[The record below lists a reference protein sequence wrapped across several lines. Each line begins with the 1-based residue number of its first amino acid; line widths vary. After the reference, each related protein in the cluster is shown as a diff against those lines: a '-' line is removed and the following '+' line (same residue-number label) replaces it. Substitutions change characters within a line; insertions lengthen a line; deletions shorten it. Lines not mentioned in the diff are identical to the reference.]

1 MFTSAIMEKIPV
13 VKDVLRLY
21 EEGKATRDPRTKDL
35 FLLYDNPVYVWIITL
50 VYILFVTLIG
60 PRYMKN
66 RPAFTF
72 PRFLVVYNSILVVW
86 STYMFVEII
95 ASAIHAD
102 YWKNGFLCCVYNK
115 DTPKDPKEAR
125 MARIIHMFFLSKIVE
140 LVDSV
145 LMVLR
150 KKQEQISFLHVYH
163 HCSIVNI
170 YWWVTTYIPGG
181 QSWFCSSLNAF
192 VHIIM
197 YTYYALAAIPSMRGK
212 LWWKKYITRLQL
224 TQFVL
229 IFFHTIQ
236 TTFTGCDFP
245 LWSHVLLSSYM
256 ISMMVLF
263 GNFYLQTYIKNKRA
277 GYKKTDLAQNGVSKN
292 GSVTHGNSVNGHSN
306 GIANGHSKS
315 D

>member
-1 MFTSAIMEKIPV
+1 MEKVPV
-13 VKDVLRLY
+13 VRDILQAY

-35 FLLYDNPVYVWIITL
+35 FMLSNNPVYVWIITI
-50 VYILFVTLIG
+50 VYILTVTVIG
-60 PRYMKN
+60 PRFMKN
-66 RPAFTF
+66 RPAYSF
-72 PRFLVVYNSILVVW
+72 PRFLVVYNSVLVVW

-102 YWKNGFLCCVYNK
+102 YWKNGFLCCVYNQ
-115 DTPKDPKEAR
+115 DTPKNPKEER
-125 MARIIHMFFLSKIVE
+125 MAKVLHMFFISKLVE
-140 LVDSV
+140 LVDSI

-163 HCSIVNI
+163 HSSIVNI

-197 YTYYALAAIPSMRGK
+197 YAYYALAAIPSMRGR

-224 TQFVL
+224 IQFVL

-245 LWSHVLLSSYM
+245 LWSHILLSSYM

-263 GNFYLQTYIKNKRA
+263 GNFYVQAYIKKSRA
-277 GYKKTDLAQNGVSKN
+277 SHKKTDQIQNGGAKN
-292 GSVTHGNSVNGHSN
+292 DSLHHGNGVNGHSN
-306 GIANGHSKS
+306 GIVS
-315 D
+315 DHKKVK